1 MRSYKLHMVQ
11 ALRAGDRAK
20 RVEFSSAILRDMED
34 DNFLPRL
41 IFSDKTT
48 FHISSKVNCHNIRIW
63 GLENPLEILE
73 HCCDSPKVSVFCA
86 VFLRVVYELFFL
98 EENTISKQTYLE
110 LLEQWLFPRINED
123 FENFTFQ
130 QDGAPLSW
138 HRDVRSFPSET
149 LTQRWTD
156 RTGTQDLALH
166 LWPPRSPDLT
176 PCDFSDEVI
185 SKIWFFCHH

>member
-1 MRSYKLHMVQ
+1 MVQ

-20 RVEFSSAILRDMED
+20 RVEFSNAILRDMKD

-48 FHISSKVNCHNIRIW
+48 FHISSKINCHNVRIW

-110 LLEQWLFPRINED
+110 MLEQWLFP
-123 FENFTFQ
+123 
-130 QDGAPLSW
+130 
-138 HRDVRSFPSET
+138 
-149 LTQRWTD
+149 
-156 RTGTQDLALH
+156 
-166 LWPPRSPDLT
+166 
-176 PCDFSDEVI
+176 
-185 SKIWFFCHH
+185 